1 MNRHVSKR
9 EEQLVNPHMQTLA
22 GLGIL
27 ALVACSSAP
36 ATQEVR
42 HPVDPV
48 VDMLH
53 RGILDLEENVDELN
67 ERIAELQKL
76 PPVPDPTVQELRVL
90 DLSEWQ
96 LHQQQWLVQRDRLF
110 FAVHQIERAQTH
122 PSQRPDLWAE
132 WTARQQQFLTALD
145 DLRAQRHALERKRLA
160 VESQLLERYLK

>member
-1 MNRHVSKR
+1 M
-9 EEQLVNPHMQTLA
+9 NPHMQALA
-22 GLGIL
+22 GLGLL

-36 ATQEVR
+36 AIHEVR

-67 ERIAELQKL
+67 ERIAELQQL
-76 PPVPDPTVQELRVL
+76 PPVPDPTVQELRAL

-110 FAVHQIERAQTH
+110 FAVHQIERAQAH
-122 PSQRPDLWAE
+122 PSLRPDLWAE
-132 WTARQQQFLTALD
+132 WTARQQQFLTGLE

-160 VESQLLERYLK
+160 VESQLLERYFK